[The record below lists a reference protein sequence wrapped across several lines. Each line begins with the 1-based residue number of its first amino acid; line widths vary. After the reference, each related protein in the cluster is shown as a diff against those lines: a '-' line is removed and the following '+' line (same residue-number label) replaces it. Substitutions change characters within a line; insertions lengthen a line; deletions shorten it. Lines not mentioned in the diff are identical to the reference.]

1 LHESTIRSN
10 IVINQHYFAYL
21 LKTQLTDKQFT
32 SLIKKEM
39 LKESVALFRNDLVS
53 QSLKINLLKLLKKDI
68 KTSMKLLNN
77 RKYSV

>member
-1 LHESTIRSN
+1 
-10 IVINQHYFAYL
+10 
-21 LKTQLTDKQFT
+21 
-32 SLIKKEM
+32 M

>member
-1 LHESTIRSN
+1 MHESTIRSN

-68 KTSMKLLNN
+68 KTSMKFLNN